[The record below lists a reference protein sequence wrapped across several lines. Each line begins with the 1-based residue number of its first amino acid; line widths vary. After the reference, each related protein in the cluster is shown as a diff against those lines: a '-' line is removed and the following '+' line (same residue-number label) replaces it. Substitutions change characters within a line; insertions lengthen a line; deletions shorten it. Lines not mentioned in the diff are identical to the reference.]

1 MPIYQ
6 HFLHQDAEIAIWK
19 IEEPESFFQ
28 ESTGLVSFIRTEKRR
43 IEYYA
48 GRYVLAHMIPGLDL
62 STIRVDHIGKPYLPD
77 GRYHFSISHSFPY
90 IAVAIHTAQP
100 IGIDIQVFK
109 PKILKL
115 SEKFLHQD
123 EYGLIRESV
132 ATTTLLW
139 CAKEAMFKWRGT
151 GGQDFSE
158 QLRILRIHSYE
169 RLFEI
174 DCTII
179 DPDLKKNPLSLLGKI
194 EDDFALAV
202 GTAPIVL

>member
-6 HFLHQDAEIAIWK
+6 HFLHQDAEVAIWK

-132 ATTTLLW
+132 ATITLLW

-158 QLRILRIHSYE
+158 QLRILRVHSDE

-179 DPDLKKNPLSLLGKI
+179 DPDLKNNPLSLLGKI